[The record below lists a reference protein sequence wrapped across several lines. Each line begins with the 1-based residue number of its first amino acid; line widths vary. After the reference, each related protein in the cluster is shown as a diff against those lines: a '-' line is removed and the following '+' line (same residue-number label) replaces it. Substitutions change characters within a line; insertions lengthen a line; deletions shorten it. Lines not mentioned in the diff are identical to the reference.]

1 MSTGMVLI
9 IGGIILIIAGIIVAW
24 WAWLDY

>member
-9 IGGIILIIAGIIVAW
+9 IGGIILIIAGVIVAW
-24 WAWLDY
+24 WAWLDF